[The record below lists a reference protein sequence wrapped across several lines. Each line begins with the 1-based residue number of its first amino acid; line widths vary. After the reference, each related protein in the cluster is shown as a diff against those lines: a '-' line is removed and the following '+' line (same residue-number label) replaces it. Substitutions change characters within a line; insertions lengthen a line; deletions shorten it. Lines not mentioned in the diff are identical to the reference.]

1 MNKEDRI
8 KTTIGLGITDKRDF
22 LEGKILSIHNQ
33 KCFDGSEFERIM
45 IKLDDGRILPCIRE
59 ELEYNDKTIESYE

>member
-1 MNKEDRI
+1 MNNEDRI

-22 LEGKILSIHNQ
+22 LEGKILSIDNQ

-59 ELEYNDKTIESYE
+59 ELEYNNETIESYE